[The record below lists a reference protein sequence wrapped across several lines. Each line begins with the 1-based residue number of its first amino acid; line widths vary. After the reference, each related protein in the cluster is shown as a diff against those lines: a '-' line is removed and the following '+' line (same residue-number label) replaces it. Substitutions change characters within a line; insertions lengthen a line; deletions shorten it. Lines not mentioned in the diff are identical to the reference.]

1 MGIGNEAVRIAMCV
15 ASPVGFFIFGNRRRK
30 MTHSLFNGPVSR
42 RAFLKKSAATAAL
55 LGAANSLLPSGAL
68 AASGPEVNAA
78 KLGFIALTDS
88 SPLIIAKEKGLFE
101 KYGMPGV
108 EVLKQASWGATRDNL
123 VLGSAGNGIDGAHLL
138 TPMPYLMTLGIVTQN
153 KTPLPMKILA
163 RLNLDGQGISVAQS
177 YVDLKVGT
185 DASPLKEVFAK
196 KKAEGAMAKVAVTF
210 PGGTHDLWMRY
221 WLAAAGINPNTDVET
236 IVVPP
241 PQMVANMKVGTM
253 DAFCVGEPWNAQLVA
268 QGIGYSALTT
278 GELWSKHPEKSL
290 AVRADFAETNPKAAE
305 ALLMAVMEAQQWC
318 DADANKDEMAD
329 IVSKRAWFNVKKE
342 DIIGRLKGEV
352 DYGNGKTATASPHA
366 MKFWRDAASF
376 PFKSHDAW
384 FLTENMRW
392 GKVKP
397 DTDIAA
403 LIAKVNGA
411 DMWRS
416 AAKTLGVTDVPASD
430 SRGIETFFDGKTF
443 DPENP
448 KAYLDSL
455 AIKA

>member
-1 MGIGNEAVRIAMCV
+1 M
-15 ASPVGFFIFGNRRRK
+15 SKGNRRF
-30 MTHSLFNGPVSR
+30 MVANLHFNTSVSR
-42 RAFLKKSAATAAL
+42 RTFLKKSAATATL
-55 LGAANSLLPSGAL
+55 FCAANTLLPHGAL

-101 KYGMPGV
+101 KYGMAGV
-108 EVLKQASWGATRDNL
+108 DVLKQASWGATRDNL
-123 VLGSAGNGIDGAHLL
+123 VLGSAGNGIDGAHIL
-138 TPMPYLMTLGIVTQN
+138 TPMPYLMTLGTITQN

-163 RLNLDGQGISVAQS
+163 RLNLDGQGISVAQA
-177 YVDLKVGT
+177 YADLKVGV
-185 DASPLKEVFAK
+185 DASPLKAIFDK
-196 KKAEGAMAKVAVTF
+196 KKADGAMAKVAVTF

-221 WLAAAGINPNTDVET
+221 WLAAGGIDPNKDVEI

-268 QGIGYSALTT
+268 QGIGYSAATT

-290 AVRADFAETNPKAAE
+290 ALRADFTEQYPKATE
-305 ALLMAVMEAQQWC
+305 AILMAVMEAQQWC
-318 DADANKDEMAD
+318 DADANKDELVD
-329 IVSKRAWFNVKKE
+329 IVAKRAWFNVKKE
-342 DIIGRLKGEV
+342 DILGRLKGDL
-352 DYGNGKTATASPHA
+352 DYGNGKTVSASPHV

-376 PFKSHDAW
+376 PFKSHDSW

-392 GKVKP
+392 GKVKT
-397 DTDIAA
+397 DTDVAA

-411 DMWRS
+411 DLWRS
-416 AAKTLGVTDVPASD
+416 AAKSLGVSDVPASD
-430 SRGIETFFDGKTF
+430 SRGVETFFDGKSF

-455 AIKA
+455 TIKAIA

>member
-1 MGIGNEAVRIAMCV
+1 MTMI
-15 ASPVGFFIFGNRRRK
+15 SRR
-30 MTHSLFNGPVSR
+30 SLFK
-42 RAFLKKSAATAAL
+42 ATSAAMATLAA
-55 LGAANSLLPSGAL
+55 GKMLLPHGAL
-68 AASGPEVNAA
+68 AASGPEVSAA

-101 KYGMPGV
+101 KHGLPGV

-138 TPMPYLMTLGIVTQN
+138 TPMPYLMTLGTITQN
-153 KTPLPMKILA
+153 KQPLPMKILA
-163 RLNLDGQGISVAQS
+163 RLNLDGQAISVAQA
-177 YVDLKVGT
+177 YADLKVGT
-185 DASPLKEVFAK
+185 DATPLKEIFAK
-196 KKAEGAMAKVAVTF
+196 KKAEGAMAKIAVTF

-221 WLAAAGINPNTDVET
+221 WLAAAGINPDTDVET

-253 DAFCVGEPWNAQLVA
+253 DAFCVGEPWNAQLVS
-268 QGIGYSALTT
+268 QGIGYTAVST
-278 GELWSKHPEKSL
+278 GEIWSKHPEKSL
-290 AVRADFAETNPKAAE
+290 ALRADFAEQYPKATE
-305 ALLMAVMEAQQWC
+305 AILMAVMEAQQWC
-318 DADANKDEMAD
+318 DADANKDELAD

-342 DIIGRLKGEV
+342 DIIGRLKGDI
-352 DYGNGKTATASPHA
+352 DYGNGKIVTASPHS
-366 MKFWRDAASF
+366 MKFWRDNTSF

-403 LIAKVNGA
+403 LITKVNGA
-411 DMWRS
+411 DTWRA
-416 AAKTLGVTDVPASD
+416 AAKALGSTDMPTSD
-430 SRGIETFFDGKTF
+430 SRGVETFFDGKKF
-443 DPENP
+443 DPEDP

-455 AIKA
+455 TVKV